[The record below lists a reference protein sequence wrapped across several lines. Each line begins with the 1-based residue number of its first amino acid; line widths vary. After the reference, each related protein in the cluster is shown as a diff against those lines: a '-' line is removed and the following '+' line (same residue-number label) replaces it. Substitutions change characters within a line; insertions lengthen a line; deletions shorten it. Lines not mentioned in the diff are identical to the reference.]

1 MNRLLVFWVVALVL
15 LAPVHARAGT
25 PYTVHWEMLQESN
38 SCEDARLN
46 IPGDAYFHANRM
58 PLPTFEVPGAYV
70 AIPNGSRSNV
80 AEAPFDSVLLRMGA
94 NEFTFN
100 VRNSAGKDACV
111 RQQNFVTLVSV
122 PLGIQKPLFNV
133 RRDGTAFSGS
143 TQVGL
148 TLSEI
153 NPPLAQAIANLEVEI
168 AAERKWLIENASK
181 AANLAERLDLLQQLD
196 TELHDLVSRP
206 LDEIS
211 EIDLDAILERYGDVV
226 DEATREALKQLLADL
241 KKSVQDLKDELA
253 SLLDHFGAQA
263 DAVADLV
270 TGEARAA
277 GFSPDDPFEYSLTSS
292 EVPWVEV
299 PDVSGTAGAFEPGK
313 DPYAAYADAVIEAL
327 SQDVQGSKVIL
338 RGDFV
343 TNVRAWRSNTAAIEK
358 ALAARVSVSQAET
371 SAFLQAQIRVT
382 DYVRQFMDAA
392 DWFLDSPIPPDVRAQ
407 VDGVLRN
414 AFAGMAEQMK
424 ESLNVWEAISLGP
437 EQGSFVETVRA
448 FAGAMSFV
456 GDGAAA
462 YAEVMQTLV
471 HASSRIAIGF
481 VPYAGPALDLCE
493 AVTGK
498 LFCLPGGK
506 DLSTEERIFSG
517 VGFGFGQI
525 TKAWAGIKAAGV
537 KPGAKIVAA
546 GVLTKSDEFLKALQ
560 VSRRTSYKDTL
571 KGAITKESIN
581 EFEAKAGMHLMKDEG
596 RAMIGVGDGGVRDV
610 LGIPKPNGQ
619 LPKGAAKA
627 PDYLT
632 VTKGNKLAVSEAKG
646 GGLVKLTGDDG
657 AFDQLANALNKLK
670 DKNLLDDVERV
681 EFIMAK
687 DAKFENP
694 NLKILNGYVVDIS
707 NGNKPV
713 QVPGFKHFLQVIQL

>member
-1 MNRLLVFWVVALVL
+1 MNRVLIFWIVVLVL
-15 LAPVHARAGT
+15 STPASARAGT
-25 PYTVHWEMLQESN
+25 PYSVHWEWLQESN
-38 SCEDARLN
+38 SCEDARLGV
-46 IPGDAYFHANRM
+46 PGGAYFHANQV

-70 AIPNGSRSNV
+70 AIPDGPRSNV

-94 NEFTFN
+94 NEFRFGIQN
-100 VRNSAGKDACV
+100 AMGNDACV
-111 RQQNFVTLVSV
+111 RQQNFVTLVSL
-122 PLGIQKPLFNV
+122 PLGIEKPLFNV

-153 NPPLAQAIANLEVEI
+153 NPPLAQAIATLEVEI
-168 AAERKWLIENASK
+168 AAERKWLIEHASE
-181 AANLAERLDLLQQLD
+181 AANLAERLDMLQQLD

-211 EIDLDAILERYGDVV
+211 EVDLDAILERYGDVV
-226 DEATREALKQLLADL
+226 DETTRVALKQLLADL

-277 GFSPDDPFEYSLTSS
+277 GYSPDDPFEYSLTSS

-299 PDVSGTAGAFEPGK
+299 PDVSGAAGAFEPGK

-327 SQDVQGSKVIL
+327 SQDVEGGKVVL

-358 ALAARVSVSQAET
+358 ALLERVTVSQAET
-371 SAFLQAQIRVT
+371 SAFLSAQVRVT
-382 DYVRQFMDAA
+382 DSVRQYMDAS
-392 DWFLDSPIPPDVRAQ
+392 DWFLDSPVPPDVRAQ
-407 VDGVLRN
+407 VDGVLKN
-414 AFAGMAEQMK
+414 AFGDLAEQMK
-424 ESLNVWEAISLGP
+424 ESLNVWEAIALGP
-437 EQGSFVETVRA
+437 EQGSFMETVRA
-448 FAGAMSFV
+448 FAGAMSTV
-456 GDGAAA
+456 GQGAAA

-471 HASSRIAIGF
+471 HASSRIGIGF

-498 LFCLPGGK
+498 LLCLPGGK

-546 GVLTKSDEFLKALQ
+546 GIVGYSDEFLEVLRTN
-560 VSRRTSYKDTL
+560 RRGTYKSL
-571 KGAITKESIN
+571 RGVIESAKTAGN
-581 EFEAKAGMHLMKDEG
+581 VFEQQAGLYLMKNQGNEML
-596 RAMIGVGDGGVRDV
+596 AVGDEAVRRVLKINPSQIRGVSNACDYISVSPADKLVLSEIKGGTTATVNV
-610 LGIPKPNGQ
+610 EKAVFQ
-619 LPKGAAKA
+619 LNNT
-627 PDYLT
+627 LT
-632 VTKGNKLAVSEAKG
+632 KLAENN
-646 GGLVKLTGDDG
+646 
-657 AFDQLANALNKLK
+657 LAQ
-670 DKNLLDDVERV
+670 DVERV
-681 EFIMAK
+681 QIFRQVGSTLKKGYGLK
-687 DAKFENP
+687 DGKLVDSTGKFVTMTGWS
-694 NLKILNGYVVDIS
+694 NLVVW
-707 NGNKPV
+707 V
-713 QVPGFKHFLQVIQL
+713 VEL